1 MKLGTILALLSG
13 LFAVAPLRAAA
24 ADDSVTRINATPAR
38 DGWFVCDAVS
48 GPYALFAGKPD
59 AKGASVI
66 TLLDRRSGKFDT
78 QSYQVGQPDPGA
90 GQIHWSL
97 SRGNQVV
104 GDVHG
109 VNPGMIEDNGATL
122 PPIVEVKLD
131 DKQLSCRWLAHT
143 RFIGID
149 SRRSVVVTETTQG
162 LVYQSFD
169 FLKRGPVVHPDG
181 VQQSNKPTLRLLG
194 GSEIVGARGGFR
206 FANADFVYFIQ
217 RPRATEPAAVL
228 VTQHGK
234 LAHTER
240 LVGFTYASP
249 LGRAPE
255 KLSAALDAGAV
266 WSGEGLDTC
275 RAKTEGVGDCM
286 IEQMRKGGA
295 SVGSIAF
302 SQKLV
307 ATGDAGYV
315 SAWKQVGPIGVA
327 TVTYPFRPNT
337 NTATMLVPA
346 AGDPILADAY
356 ELTADDK
363 ARADYRAAQAEHP
376 DAFLVPPGEVSF
388 GKTPAGNL
396 RVLLTTP
403 TAVCHACAAA
413 GSIVV
418 GFDFDAAG
426 HYLGAGVIA
435 VA

>member
-1 MKLGTILALLSG
+1 MKHLVSLALFL
-13 LFAVAPLRAAA
+13 AAMPLRAAA
-24 ADDSVTRINATPAR
+24 PDDSVTRINAIPAR

-59 AKGASVI
+59 ARGASII
-66 TLLDRRSGKFDT
+66 TLLDRRSGRFDT
-78 QSYQVGQPDPGA
+78 QSYQVGQLDPGA
-90 GQIHWSL
+90 GQVHWPL
-97 SRGNQVV
+97 SRGGQIV

-109 VNPGMIEDNGATL
+109 VNPGMIEDDGATV

-143 RFIGID
+143 RFIGLD

-169 FLKRGPVVHPDG
+169 FLKRGPVTRPDG

-194 GSEIVGARGGFR
+194 GSEIVGAQGGFR
-206 FANADFVYFIQ
+206 FANADFVYFVQ
-217 RPRATEPAAVL
+217 RPRRTEPAAIL
-228 VTQHGK
+228 VTRHGR

-240 LVGFTYASP
+240 LVGFTYAP
-249 LGRAPE
+249 PIGRAPE

-266 WSGEGLDTC
+266 WSGEGLEAC
-275 RAKTEGVGDCM
+275 RARTEGGGECL

-295 SVGSIAF
+295 SLGSIAF
-302 SQKLV
+302 SQRL
-307 ATGDAGYV
+307 AAAGDAGYV

-327 TVTYPFRPNT
+327 TVTYPFRANT
-337 NTATMLVPA
+337 NMATVLVPT

-356 ELTADDK
+356 ALTADDK

-418 GFDFDAAG
+418 GFDFDAMG
-426 HYLGAGVIA
+426 HYLGAGVVA